1 MSVDQTTENISFP
14 AKDVQLYFVD
24 NREPEAVF
32 EQDGDITTV
41 VLQED

>member
-1 MSVDQTTENISFP
+1 MDQTTENISFP

-24 NREPEAVF
+24 NREPETVF
-32 EQDGDITTV
+32 ERDRDIIRL